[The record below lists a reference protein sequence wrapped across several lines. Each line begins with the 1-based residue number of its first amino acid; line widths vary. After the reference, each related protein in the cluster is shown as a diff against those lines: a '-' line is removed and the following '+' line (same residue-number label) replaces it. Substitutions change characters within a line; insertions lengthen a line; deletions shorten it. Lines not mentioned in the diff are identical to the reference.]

1 MFLDLDT
8 TQLIHASAFQGIEL
22 NYLMIQSSGLQEIPD
37 LTQLRNTLEVFE
49 LECGTN
55 CSLSVESGHFSRSS
69 MLRTIKIENAGLTDI
84 LWLLSLRK
92 QAIVISVAHNNIA
105 TIAPIYGVRF
115 EKLAYLNLN
124 HNLIITVDMLNFE
137 MPKLLN
143 LKLEENEITHFDLTH
158 CNFNGSA
165 PMLNIFMF
173 GNPLNC
179 NARWQ
184 WLYNSIIV
192 REDIVYGVVKCGKR
206 KVFIMRTDDLTCW
219 NPEAQAWEK
228 LVQREDLVTST
239 KPEYHGSMMHRLLIN
254 VLTYDIFTTLICRN
268 NAHIFFVMHSYTR
281 VTISHIHLVDIFS
294 HIYAT
299 FSWPPHVKGIA
310 WHPINR
316 IKTGSR

>member
-8 TQLIHASAFQGIEL
+8 IQLIHGSAFQGIAL
-22 NYLMIQSSGLQEIPD
+22 NYLVIQSSGLQKIPD
-37 LTQLRNTLEVFE
+37 LTELRKTLEVFE

-55 CSLSVESGHFSRSS
+55 CSLNVESDHFSRSS
-69 MLRTIKIENAGLTDI
+69 MLRTIKIEKAGLTDI

-92 QAIVISVAHNNIA
+92 QASVISIAHNNIA

-124 HNLIITVDMLNFE
+124 HNFIIRVSMLNFE

-143 LKLEENEITHFDLTH
+143 LKLEENQITHFDLAH

-165 PMLNIFMF
+165 PMLNIFLF

-179 NARWQ
+179 NAGWQ

-192 REDIVYGVVKCGKR
+192 REDSVYGVVKCGKR
-206 KVFIMRTDDLTCW
+206 KIFIMRTDDLTCW

-228 LVQREDLVTST
+228 LVQREDLVTSH
-239 KPEYHGSMMHRLLIN
+239 KPEYRGSMIHKLFIN
-254 VLTYDIFTTLICRN
+254 ILTSDIFTTLICRN

-281 VTISHIHLVDIFS
+281 VTMSHIHLVNIFS
-294 HIYAT
+294 HIHMPL
-299 FSWPPHVKGIA
+299 SVDQLML
-310 WHPINR
+310 R
-316 IKTGSR
+316 E